1 MITTSYFTDCLS
13 QVRNVALFLLLTCI
27 ATLLTTHLAQA
38 GNLLI
43 RNVHIISG
51 EKPQASE
58 LSDVLIKNGKIHKIG
73 YSLPDA
79 ENIIDGREQFLI
91 PGLIDTHVHLADGL
105 PGYRPNNQ
113 QKHDFVKT
121 SKAQISRSYLYF
133 GFTTL
138 LDLASHQTFIDQWN
152 RQSNTPRAYFCKAI
166 TIPNGYPIMRASLE
180 TQFTAPML
188 NYMLFDQNQSS
199 VYPATFIKKRHTP
212 ENIVRRIKSEGA
224 KCIKVFYEKGF
235 GRWKNLPVPSVS
247 LIREVVKQAHALG
260 LKVYLHGN
268 SQSSYEFALKV
279 KVDTL
284 VHGMWH
290 WSDLSTAKESTIDQF
305 AKRFADSN
313 ISVQPT
319 IQVIYG
325 EQAIFDPNF
334 FVDKNIQHAIP
345 KSLIKWYMSDDGQ
358 WMKYILREN
367 FDKEITDP
375 VELYQTVNVAYQR
388 PIKNVM
394 TMTKKLSEQHAE
406 LLFGSDTPSGPFYT
420 QFHGVNGR
428 WEMDRWIDAGLNL
441 QTLFESMTIRN
452 ATSLGLENSIGQVA
466 IGMRADLLLLAENPL
481 VDVSAYDSIE
491 TVILNGKPLNR
502 NALSAK
508 VD

>member
-1 MITTSYFTDCLS
+1 MITSSYFTDCLS
-13 QVRNVALFLLLTCI
+13 QIRNVALSLVLACI
-27 ATLLTTHLAQA
+27 VIFLTTHLAQA
-38 GNLLI
+38 ENLLI

-51 EKPQASE
+51 ENPQVSE
-58 LSDVLIKNGKIHKIG
+58 LSDVLINNGKIHKIG

-79 ENIIDGREQFLI
+79 EKVIDGRERFLI
-91 PGLIDTHVHLADGL
+91 PGLIDTHVHLADRL

-113 QKHDFVKT
+113 QQHDFVKT
-121 SKAQISRSYLYF
+121 AKVQIPRSYLYF

-138 LDLASHQTFIDQWN
+138 LDLSSHQTFIDQWN
-152 RQSNTPRAYFCKAI
+152 KQTNTPKAYFCKAI
-166 TIPNGYPIMRASLE
+166 TIPNGYPIMQDSLE
-180 TQFTAPML
+180 DQLTEPML

-199 VYPATFIKKRHTP
+199 VYPATFLKEQHTP
-212 ENIVRRIKSEGA
+212 EIIVKRIKSEGA

-235 GRWKNLPVPSVS
+235 GRWKNLPIPSES
-247 LIREVVKQAHALG
+247 LIREVVQQAHALG

-268 SQSSYEFALKV
+268 SQSSYEFALKA

-284 VHGMWH
+284 VHGMWN
-290 WSDLSTAKESTIDQF
+290 WDNLSTTKESSIDLF

-325 EQAIFDPNF
+325 ELAIFDPNF

-345 KSLIKWYMSDDGQ
+345 KPLIKWYLSDDGQ
-358 WMKYILREN
+358 WMKNILREE
-367 FDKEITDP
+367 FDEEITDP
-375 VELYQTVNVAYQR
+375 MELYQTVDTAYQR

-394 TMTKKLSEQHAE
+394 TMTKKLFEQHAK
-406 LLFGSDTPSGPFYT
+406 LLFGSDSPSGPFYT
-420 QFHGVNGR
+420 QFHGLNGR
-428 WEMDRWIDAGLNL
+428 WEMDRWIEAGLNL
-441 QTLFESMTIRN
+441 QTLFESMTITN
-452 ATSLGLENSIGQVA
+452 ATALGLQDSIGQVA

-491 TVILNGKPLNR
+491 TVILNGKPLER
-502 NALSAK
+502 NTLSAK
-508 VD
+508 VN